1 MYCRLAWDMITVARL
16 LGYTRHDCMRI
27 RIFQS
32 VGLVRAA
39 AECQFLVGPGVRA
52 LPSAGGDGSPGAV
65 RVLNTRGA
73 LSRRA

>member
-39 AECQFLVGPGVRA
+39 AVCPADQA
-52 LPSAGGDGSPGAV
+52 LPSAGGDGGPGAV
-65 RVLNTRGA
+65 RVLNTRGT